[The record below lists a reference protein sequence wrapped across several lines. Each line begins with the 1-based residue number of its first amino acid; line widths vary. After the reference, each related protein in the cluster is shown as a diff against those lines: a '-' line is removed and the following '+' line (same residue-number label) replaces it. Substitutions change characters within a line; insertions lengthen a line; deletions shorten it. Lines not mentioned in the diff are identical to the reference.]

1 LERTSTL
8 NSPKMM
14 HRIKHDI
21 KQHTSS
27 STRTPDS
34 ALYADYV
41 GKLANLLTF
50 LKASVKAIADSE
62 IAWKDMQVKQRTFAE
77 QFLSLYPDKD
87 IVREHGKIS
96 AERSQRLTDEM
107 GLGYDGSA
115 YQLTEL
121 TTLIRDYIAEITAL
135 HNQYKMV
142 HDLTTDLKLYTKKCE
157 DLTKSKKSDESKLL
171 RNLEKREEARSKYDA
186 KLEDVVD
193 QMRRVYDRR
202 GVVLRGAYV
211 AFWGMQI
218 QAADA
223 LRETVGETR
232 EFVQSSA
239 LQMRGAR
246 LTGMTD
252 DFAAQFSSG
261 VAISPEMMGSPT
273 SFAASSPSSP
283 PNMTPGVPP
292 GAHTGAGVEAM
303 PANMQSRSPQSS
315 AQYSSQYSTPHP
327 SQPDSQP
334 PRSQPSVPYPLQ
346 PSPQLPRSQPSV
358 PYPSQSRPQP
368 DPQSPS
374 MPPNT
379 L

>member
-1 LERTSTL
+1 
-8 NSPKMM
+8 MM

-41 GKLANLLTF
+41 GKLGNLSTS
-50 LKASVKAIADSE
+50 LKASAKAIADSE
-62 IAWKDMQVKQRTFAE
+62 IAWKDMRVKQRTFAE

-115 YQLTEL
+115 YQFTEL
-121 TTLIRDYIAEITAL
+121 TTLIRDYIAEVTAVQ
-135 HNQYKMV
+135 NQYKMV

-157 DLTKSKKSDESKLL
+157 DLTKSKKSDESKLS

-202 GVVLRGAYV
+202 GVVLRAAYV

-223 LRETVGETR
+223 LCETVSETR
-232 EFVQSSA
+232 GFVQSSA
-239 LQMRGAR
+239 RQMRGAR

-261 VAISPEMMGSPT
+261 VAISLRCAGEYHAGRHAIAESAAQCAIQLAGWYAVPITVGLTAAGYAIEHAIPVTTEPT
-273 SFAASSPSSP
+273 AASLATERAVPIAVQLADQSP
-283 PNMTPGVPP
+283 V
-292 GAHTGAGVEAM
+292 AVH
-303 PANMQSRSPQSS
+303 SPQHNVDELGLR
-315 AQYSSQYSTPHP
+315 A
-327 SQPDSQP
+327 DIK
-334 PRSQPSVPYPLQ
+334 
-346 PSPQLPRSQPSV
+346 
-358 PYPSQSRPQP
+358 
-368 DPQSPS
+368 
-374 MPPNT
+374 
-379 L
+379 

>member
-1 LERTSTL
+1 
-8 NSPKMM
+8 MM

-41 GKLANLLTF
+41 GKLGNLSTS
-50 LKASVKAIADSE
+50 LKASAKAIADSE
-62 IAWKDMQVKQRTFAE
+62 IAWKDMRVKQRTFAE

-96 AERSQRLTDEM
+96 VERLQRLTDEM

-121 TTLIRDYIAEITAL
+121 TTLIRDYIAEVTAVQ
-135 HNQYKMV
+135 NQYKMV
-142 HDLTTDLKLYTKKCE
+142 HDLTTDLKIYTKKCE
-157 DLTKSKKSDESKLL
+157 DLTKSKKSDESKLS

-202 GVVLRGAYV
+202 GVVLRAAYV

-223 LRETVGETR
+223 LCETVSETR
-232 EFVQSSA
+232 GFVQSSA
-239 LQMRGAR
+239 RQMRGAR

-252 DFAAQFSSG
+252 DFASQFSSG
-261 VAISPEMMGSPT
+261 VAISPERMGSPT
-273 SFAASSPSSP
+273 SFAASPPSSP
-283 PNMTPGVPP
+283 PNVTRGVAS
-292 GAHTGAGVEAM
+292 GAHSGAGVNTV
-303 PANMQSRSPQSS
+303 PAGMQSQSPQHS
-315 AQYSSQYSTPHP
+315 AQYSSQPGMPYP
-327 SQPDSQP
+327 SQSDLQP
-334 PRSQPSVPYPLQ
+334 PGTQSSMPYPLQ
-346 PSPQLPRSQPSV
+346 PGPQPPRSQPSV
-358 PYPSQSRPQP
+358 PYPSQSSAQANS
-368 DPQSPS
+368 QSPS
-374 MPPNT
+374 IPPNT
-379 L
+379 M